1 MPGGGHDPTMTID
14 ELARATGLTARNVRA
29 YQEKGL
35 LHAPTK
41 VGRTGHYDASHLE
54 RLELIGRL
62 LERGFSL
69 AAIGALLESWTQG
82 QTLADVLGLGQAL
95 ASSWQAEP
103 VDELTVEELG
113 ARLPGSTRAVEDAVR
128 AGIIDPPVEGRV
140 LVRSPRAIE
149 LGELLHA
156 LGIPVDALAAE
167 AVAMRHDTDVI
178 ADRLMTLF
186 LEHMWRPYAEAGR
199 SSDDYERLIGA
210 IEALRT
216 VPADMVVTMLA
227 QSLRRRLDEVAAN
240 ASEEDRG
247 ITTAASEA

>member
-1 MPGGGHDPTMTID
+1 MVID
-14 ELARATGLTARNVRA
+14 EVAARFWPGRGIRIEPIEAGLTNHNYRVEVDGAPLFVRLPGQSTDLLAVDRANELHNTRAAAATG
-29 YQEKGL
+29 
-35 LHAPTK
+35 
-41 VGRTGHYDASHLE
+41 VGPRVVDHDQAS
-54 RLELIGRL
+54 G
-62 LERGFSL
+62 
-69 AAIGALLESWTQG
+69 
-82 QTLADVLGLGQAL
+82 AL

-103 VDELTVEELG
+103 VQEWTYAQL
-113 ARLPGSTRAVEDAVR
+113 ARRLPGSIQAFEDAAR
-128 AGIIDPPVEGRV
+128 AGIVDRTDEDGKI
-140 LVRSPRAIE
+140 LVRSPRAVE

-167 AVAMRHDTDVI
+167 AVALREDTDRI

-199 SSDDYERLIGA
+199 SSDDYERLLGA

-247 ITTAASEA
+247 ITAAASEA